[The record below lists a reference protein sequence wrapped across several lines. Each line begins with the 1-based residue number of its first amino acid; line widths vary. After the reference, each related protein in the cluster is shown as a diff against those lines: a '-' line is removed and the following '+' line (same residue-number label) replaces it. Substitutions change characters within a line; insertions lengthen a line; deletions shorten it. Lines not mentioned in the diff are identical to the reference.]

1 MFKKAKFSFSFKTTS
16 SFNEFV
22 KKHSKF
28 SIYPFEYQK
37 RKKVSIETESKLRD
51 ANKDLKG
58 INKHIKSMSTKKYKD
73 FYLPKLQRL
82 ELEILKIKNFAT
94 RNDNQIF
101 M

>member
-1 MFKKAKFSFSFKTTS
+1 MFKNAKFSFSFKTTS

-37 RKKVSIETESKLRD
+37 RKKVSIETES
-51 ANKDLKG
+51 NKDLKG

>member
-1 MFKKAKFSFSFKTTS
+1 MLTLCTF

-22 KKHSKF
+22 KKHRKF

-37 RKKVSIETESKLRD
+37 RKKVSIETESKFRD
-51 ANKDLKG
+51 ANKDFKG
-58 INKHIKSMSTKKYKD
+58 INIYIKNMPTKKDKD
-73 FYLPKLQRL
+73 FYLPKLRRL
-82 ELEILKIKNFAT
+82 ELEMLKIKNFAR